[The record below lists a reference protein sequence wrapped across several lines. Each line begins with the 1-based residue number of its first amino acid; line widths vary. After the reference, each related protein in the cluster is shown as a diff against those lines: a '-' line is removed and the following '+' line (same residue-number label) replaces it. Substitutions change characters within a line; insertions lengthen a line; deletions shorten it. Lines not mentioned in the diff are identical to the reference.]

1 VGEALAELHMVA
13 EGVRTTQA
21 ACALA
26 ERAGVE
32 MPIAQQMRA
41 VLYEGKAPRE
51 GVDELMLRTL
61 KRE

>member
-1 VGEALAELHMVA
+1 MVA

-26 ERAGVE
+26 QRAAVE
-32 MPIAQQMRA
+32 MPIAEQMRA
-41 VLYEGKAPRE
+41 VLYEGKPPRE
-51 GVDELMLRTL
+51 GVEELMLRTL

>member
-1 VGEALAELHMVA
+1 MGISTPALSARA
-13 EGVRTTQA
+13 QA

-41 VLYEGKAPRE
+41 VLYEGKPPRE
-51 GVDELMLRTL
+51 GVEELMLRTL